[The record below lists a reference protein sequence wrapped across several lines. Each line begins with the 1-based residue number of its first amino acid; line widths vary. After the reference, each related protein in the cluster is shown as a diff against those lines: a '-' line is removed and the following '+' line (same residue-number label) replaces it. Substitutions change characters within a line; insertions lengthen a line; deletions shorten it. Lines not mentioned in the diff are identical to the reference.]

1 MKEAE
6 DTLKIMNRATRI
18 VDKTEDRM
26 SKLNLNFEKHSHMMA
41 KILES

>member
-18 VDKTEDRM
+18 GDKMEERM
-26 SKLNLNFEKHSHMMA
+26 NKINLNFDKHSHMMA